1 MIFDGVKMLK
11 NNDMKIIY
19 QTLIFSAITLME
31 RNQEVIFG
39 KSIRPLCFYSY
50 PILVCFGNMLCFSF
64 KEMK

>member
-1 MIFDGVKMLK
+1 
-11 NNDMKIIY
+11 MKIIY
-19 QTLIFSAITLME
+19 QTLIFSAITLLK